1 MGLQGI
7 CAGRPPRSAWFGWA
21 SFKGLFSLLLSF
33 CLAIPQ
39 GWAAAQ
45 WGFDPQE
52 RYQTGLKAFEVG
64 EYRLAIELWMDILG
78 DPAALELEARTLQL
92 IGENVVSAFEAALK
106 IEPDEA
112 ALLVA
117 AGKFCSI
124 YTERHSSS
132 AFSRIVD
139 DACVDW
145 PERSIDEQQA
155 LTPAQAEISER
166 ASHLRM
172 ADQPHFAEQGV
183 ERSVATKVGLG
194 LLFAGLAAGAVGVG
208 GMVAEGSWI
217 QRYHASLDAGRPE
230 LQLRKGADSWRTIAT
245 VSAGLSLSFVAFGA
259 VLCVLGTKKKP
270 VFKSR
275 QSAMVPKRHWS
286 LGARGLRLR
295 F

>member
-1 MGLQGI
+1 MGLQET
-7 CAGRPPRSAWFGWA
+7 SACRRFLSACFGWA
-21 SFKGLFSLLLSF
+21 SSRGFLSLVLSL

-39 GWAAAQ
+39 SWAAVQ
-45 WGFDPQE
+45 WGFDPEE
-52 RYQTGLKAFEVG
+52 RYQTGLKAFKVG

-78 DPAALELEARTLQL
+78 DPAAIELEARTLQL
-92 IGENVVSAFEAALK
+92 IGENVVSAFEAALDL
-106 IEPDEA
+106 EPDEA

-124 YTERHSSS
+124 YTERHSTS
-132 AFSRIVD
+132 AFSQIVA

-145 PERSIDEQQA
+145 PERSLEETQMK
-155 LTPAQAEISER
+155 TPARAAVRER
-166 ASHLRM
+166 GSHLRM
-172 ADQPHFAEQGV
+172 GAQPQFAEQGI

-194 LLFAGLAAGAVGVG
+194 LVFAGLAAGAVGVA

-217 QRYHASLDAGRPE
+217 QRYHASLDAGKPD

-245 VSAGLSLSFVAFGA
+245 VSAGLSLSFAAFGA
-259 VLCVLGTKKKP
+259 VLCVLGTKKRSAP
-270 VFKSR
+270 APR
-275 QSAMVPKRHWS
+275 QAVVLPKRQWS